1 MKHNVL
7 SADALTKFVM
17 IASASRGTE
26 TAASN
31 MMRTA
36 QAQREVM
43 SLGRTIRAL
52 EMVTGFY
59 AEQGQ
64 EGSYEQ
70 SLAIGLDNPN
80 TMSALIRLFCEKYDQ
95 DCVLVWNRDTDNV
108 WLHSSDGM
116 TQLGQRGMVMTHHSW
131 NTAQALGHK
140 LADAFTVAADGSVWE
155 VR

>member
-26 TAASN
+26 TPASN

-36 QAQREVM
+36 QAQREVI
-43 SLGRTIRAL
+43 SLGRTIKAL

-59 AEQGQ
+59 AEKGQ
-64 EGSYEQ
+64 EGTFEQ
-70 SLAIGLDNPN
+70 SLAIGLDSPT

-95 DCVLVWNRDTDNV
+95 DCVLVWNRDTDHV
-108 WLHSSDGM
+108 WLYGSDGM
-116 TQLGQRGMVMTHHSW
+116 TQLGQRGMTRTEANLEAALLRNRVMP
-131 NTAQALGHK
+131 
-140 LADAFTVAADGSVWE
+140 DAYTVAADGSVWE